1 MHHFPHSEEPER
13 ICHVRI
19 FHNTKQVVVGCACFL
34 LCCQILKQ
42 IRKNISLGLVLTGIM
57 RNTCSRCGPQSRCM
71 VHVIRVKSGFFD
83 LLHGHVSGEL
93 IDDRTD
99 HFQMCQFVRTR
110 MLYIMSEIIRK
121 CLFYMFFSG
130 FVTNVL
136 PTKFYSNHCTNF
148 LKIKEIQKMIK
159 RFSVYSPS
167 HYYYAFTRPHYN
179 NTHYKK
185 GCCTQPPIQQSLL
198 CSNSLKNF

>member
-1 MHHFPHSEEPER
+1 MACDIAKIQYDNVISALCTYQMQQALPFFGSNLLKIR
-13 ICHVRI
+13 IGFTGRNIVHPV
-19 FHNTKQVVVGCACFL
+19 QL
-34 LCCQILKQ
+34 LDHAVQPIQKRSLIL
-42 IRKNISLGLVLTGIM
+42 
-57 RNTCSRCGPQSRCM
+57 
-71 VHVIRVKSGFFD
+71 
-83 LLHGHVSGEL
+83 
-93 IDDRTD
+93 
-99 HFQMCQFVRTR
+99 
-110 MLYIMSEIIRK
+110 SEIIRK

-167 HYYYAFTRPHYN
+167 HYHYAFTRPHYN